1 MSGKE
6 RIRGMDV
13 VAFAGIFL
21 QEKQKSWLIKTQAKA
36 VNTKVVNKAVKVVS
50 RAAAGSRSLVS
61 SSRNLAA
68 RAASKVAKAD
78 RVDNS
83 RISAKREGSVRF
95 SSPGSPGDFFRRE
108 RARQSPDCRLRL
120 ITTLVLRSV
129 FAHSTV
135 FPGDFA

>member
-1 MSGKE
+1 
-6 RIRGMDV
+6 V
-13 VAFAGIFL
+13 V
-21 QEKQKSWLIKTQAKA
+21 S
-36 VNTKVVNKAVKVVS
+36 KAVKVVS

-83 RISAKREGSVRF
+83 RISVKREGSVRF
-95 SSPGSPGDFFRRE
+95 SSPGSPGDSFRRE

-120 ITTLVLRSV
+120 IMTLVLRSV
-129 FAHSTV
+129 FARSTV

>member
-1 MSGKE
+1 
-6 RIRGMDV
+6 MDV
-13 VAFAGIFL
+13 VLCGNFP
-21 QEKQKSWLIKTQAKA
+21 QEKQKSWLVRIRAKAA
-36 VNTKVVNKAVKVVS
+36 VNTKVVSKVVS
-50 RAAAGSRSLVS
+50 KAAAGSRSLVS

-68 RAASKVAKAD
+68 RAASKVAKVAKAD